1 MQTQSPVLSLHC
13 CHHMSLMSLCLP
25 ACSCS
30 GMNGLMCSSHALWG
44 LITWTQRWSGFCGSG
59 ESECWDLHGSYT
71 GGHSQQHLCFLCVP
85 CTRRHQVGQSQL
97 KPCFKF
103 TYLWFSRDPEDLDE
117 LAQVRLIGVGDKVC
131 RASWAIF
138 AESHSAKQPKVPEI
152 LLDIGGM

>member
-1 MQTQSPVLSLHC
+1 MYANSVSCSVSSLLSSHGPRVSVSLSLQLLRHERP
-13 CHHMSLMSLCLP
+13 HVQQ
-25 ACSCS
+25 SCS
-30 GMNGLMCSSHALWG
+30 VRTHHLDSALVRILWFWWKRMLRPPRILYRRSFTAALMFPLWS
-44 LITWTQRWSGFCGSG
+44 LHTAASGGS
-59 ESECWDLHGSYT
+59 
-71 GGHSQQHLCFLCVP
+71 
-85 CTRRHQVGQSQL
+85 